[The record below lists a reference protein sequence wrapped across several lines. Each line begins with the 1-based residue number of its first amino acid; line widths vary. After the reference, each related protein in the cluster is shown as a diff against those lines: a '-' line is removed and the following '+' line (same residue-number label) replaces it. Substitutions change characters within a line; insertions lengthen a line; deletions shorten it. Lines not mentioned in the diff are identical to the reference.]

1 MSLRTAMTSLS
12 DDRESVRAVREVV
25 ACFSTHRG
33 EPLGPERVARI
44 VGFSRER
51 TDPVLRALA
60 SALVINCDGDPSSF
74 PCTFTPDSVLALEV
88 ERFLRQGD
96 PDTERLQSNIDRFRR
111 RTGRV

>member
-1 MSLRTAMTSLS
+1 MSLRAAMASLS

-33 EPLGPERVARI
+33 EPLGPERIARI

-51 TDPVLRALA
+51 TDPVLQALA

-96 PDTERLQSNIDRFRR
+96 PGTARLQSSIDRFRR
-111 RTGRV
+111 RTGRA